1 LSQSKNKSNIEV
13 IKKDNWPADLRPNPD
28 QLASVTDTY
37 FLRTR
42 DIVSSFGD
50 TEVTYAIFMRRPVIS
65 ALNPAMDWLKAI
77 VKDRNGSVNIK
88 RCFKEGEDV
97 GAGEPMVYISG
108 SMLVL
113 VDLETALLQ
122 KIGATCVAAY
132 NAKSMVESLTKTSFL
147 AMDARHCAGTDMADL
162 MAYGAFVG
170 SQRVKSEQD
179 AIGFIGCATDRTA
192 HLFENTSGLG
202 TMPHALIGY
211 AGSTLK
217 AAKMFH
223 STWPDQPLTV
233 LIDYFGKEIIK
244 PKSFKNVSFSLGV
257 SFVESSS
264 MEMLMKE
271 NILACKERFIN
282 KEFEVVFH
290 HSLDRDKFK
299 LDYKSSPSHV
309 IKHNKFAD
317 WLESEGIGYVDISGS
332 AENLINYY
340 SNVDLH
346 IGFRV
351 HAHIFMNSIARQS
364 ILVSEDGRAKGVK
377 GAIGGIVLDG
387 YLDFKDSIFAKVF
400 SLIFLLTIER

>member
-1 LSQSKNKSNIEV
+1 MSQSKNKSNIEV
-13 IKKDNWPADLRPNPD
+13 IKKDNWPADLRPNPN

-65 ALNPAMDWLKAI
+65 ALNPAIDWLKAI

-202 TMPHALIGY
+202 TMPHALVGY

-217 AAKMFH
+217 AAEMFH

-233 LIDYFGKEIIK
+233 LIDYFGKEITDGLMVCRAFKDKASQGGLSLRLDTHGGRYIEGLDVAGSYAVLERNA
-244 PKSFKNVSFSLGV
+244 PEAIRGYRNEQERRYLIGTGVSAAAVWHLREMLDNAGFKNVKIVG
-257 SFVESSS
+257 SS
-264 MEMLMKE
+264 
-271 NILACKERFIN
+271 
-282 KEFEVVFH
+282 
-290 HSLDRDKFK
+290 
-299 LDYKSSPSHV
+299 
-309 IKHNKFAD
+309 
-317 WLESEGIGYVDISGS
+317 
-332 AENLINYY
+332 
-340 SNVDLH
+340 
-346 IGFRV
+346 GFGP
-351 HAHIFMNSIARQS
+351 
-364 ILVSEDGRAKGVK
+364 EKC
-377 GAIGGIVLDG
+377 
-387 YLDFKDSIFAKVF
+387 KVF
-400 SLIFLLTIER
+400 SLANVPVNVIGTGSYLPNRWSETYATADIISYGGKSQVKLGREFLLRS